1 MLSILFVDLFD
12 NMGTLI
18 GVSKRAGLLDQ
29 DGNLPKIGRAF
40 MADAGAAMFGSSLG
54 TSTVTSYIE
63 SAAGVEAG
71 GRTGLTVIAT
81 ALCFILALFFTPLI
95 LIIPAVA
102 TAPALVIVGAFMMQG
117 LAELDLRDF
126 EKAAPAFI
134 TILAMPLAFSIS
146 EGIAFGLLTYVGL
159 KVGTGKS
166 KEVGPVT
173 YVLAVL
179 FLLHFLFGR

>member
-1 MLSILFVDLFD
+1 
-12 NMGTLI
+12 
-18 GVSKRAGLLDQ
+18 
-29 DGNLPKIGRAF
+29 
-40 MADAGAAMFGSSLG
+40 MFGSSLG

-95 LIIPAVA
+95 LIIPSVA
-102 TAPALVIVGAFMMQG
+102 TAPALVIVGVFMMQG

-134 TILAMPLAFSIS
+134 TILTMPLAFSIS

-166 KEVGPVT
+166 KDVGVVT
-173 YVLAVL
+173 YALAVL
-179 FLLHFLFGR
+179 FILHFLFGR